1 MTILEGLDF
10 VITKMMTSFF
20 LRFDSWM
27 ITDNVSVLGFS
38 VAIGILVIIVGTI
51 VMRV

>member
-1 MTILEGLDF
+1 MTLLEGLDF
-10 VITKMMTSFF
+10 VIVKLLPSFF
-20 LRFDSWM
+20 NRFDSWM